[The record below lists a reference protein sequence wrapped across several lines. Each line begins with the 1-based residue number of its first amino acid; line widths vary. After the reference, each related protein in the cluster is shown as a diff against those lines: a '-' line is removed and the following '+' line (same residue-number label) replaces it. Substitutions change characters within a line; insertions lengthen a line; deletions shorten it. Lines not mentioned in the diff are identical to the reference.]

1 MARSPPEVLCPTE
14 PRSRPVSRSKL
25 QIPVFSQRGDS
36 RVVHA
41 GGSPHLLSLLARFSP
56 RGDSRSGGLGLVS
69 KHSSLASEQP
79 MGLLPNVMPGPTLRL
94 CTRSR
99 GLRMHTHS
107 AHCHSHRT
115 CGESELVLLV
125 SALIAISKPRSD
137 ILYEIHQGG
146 SWGRHSSRSWKVLQ
160 RWGLSFPSCYLV
172 TMMNNTSRSGA
183 EPF

>member
-99 GLRMHTHS
+99 GLRMHTHTGCFLPLS
-107 AHCHSHRT
+107 LSQN
-115 CGESELVLLV
+115 LVR
-125 SALIAISKPRSD
+125 IYR
-137 ILYEIHQGG
+137 QGG
-146 SWGRHSSRSWKVLQ
+146 SWDRHSSRSWKVLQ